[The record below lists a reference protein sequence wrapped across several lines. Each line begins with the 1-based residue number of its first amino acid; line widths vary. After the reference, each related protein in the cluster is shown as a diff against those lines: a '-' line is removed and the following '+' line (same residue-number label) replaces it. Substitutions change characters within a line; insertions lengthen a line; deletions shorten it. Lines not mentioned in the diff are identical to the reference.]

1 MPYYEEPVSKLEE
14 YVGRRMPIAI
24 MLIATLWI
32 AAYFRIDLIIA
43 GALTL
48 IGAVVGFYF
57 PAITQENQN
66 KQVLRQQAM
75 TEDCNGKE

>member
-1 MPYYEEPVSKLEE
+1 MQYTEEPVSKLESL
-14 YVGRRMPIAI
+14 VGRRMPIAL

-32 AAYFRIDLIIA
+32 AAYFRMDIIVT

-57 PAITQENQN
+57 PAIAQENQD
-66 KQVLRQQAM
+66 KQVLRQQAIV
-75 TEDCNGKE
+75 EANNGKE